1 MGRCWTGYASIVGRT
16 RPLPLSRGEGV
27 EGSSSHATTTYHC
40 WVGLCV
46 LKMPLGKY
54 VDRLQGGAEC
64 EAQGPR
70 DGLAPMGRGQCAQPP
85 LDHFNPVCLV
95 PQRLPQALVQGLALC
110 LGHGAARG
118 EGLGEIVTGVIEIQ
132 D

>member
-16 RPLPLSRGEGV
+16 RPIPLSRGEGV

-40 WVGLCV
+40 WVWLGV

-64 EAQGPR
+64 ELGEEQAGFI
-70 DGLAPMGRGQCAQPP
+70 DGDPSDWVL
-85 LDHFNPVCLV
+85 
-95 PQRLPQALVQGLALC
+95 LPQPD
-110 LGHGAARG
+110 GAFTVGIDGGYVRNWCDKRS
-118 EGLGEIVTGVIEIQ
+118 EGTRLNS
-132 D
+132 